1 MFQMHEQMQ
10 WTLFTAGS
18 IPPSL
23 SNRENII
30 DCHMAAVQRGEELTG
45 LKLAVQGYDLHVGVS
60 LSRHPT
66 KPDDVYFSMG
76 QTVGNKQDRLKL
88 KNRHT
93 WPTAHQCIW

>member
-30 DCHMAAVQRGEELTG
+30 DCHMAAVQREEELAG
-45 LKLAVQGYDLHVGVS
+45 LKLAVQGYDLHV
-60 LSRHPT
+60 
-66 KPDDVYFSMG
+66 PDDVYFSLG
-76 QTVGNKQDRLKL
+76 QTVGNKQDRLIL